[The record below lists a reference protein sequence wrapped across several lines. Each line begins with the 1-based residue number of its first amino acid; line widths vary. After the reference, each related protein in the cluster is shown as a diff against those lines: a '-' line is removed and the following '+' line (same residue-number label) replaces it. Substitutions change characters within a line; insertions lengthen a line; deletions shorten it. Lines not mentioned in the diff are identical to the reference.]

1 MARVFGLDGKPLD
14 DLPPDADDPFS
25 EYTDVEPDDSSTYV
39 KHAEFRASVKGSRV
53 LANGHMLVTL
63 QVPMED
69 KYLAMPM
76 TDILGILLVISA
88 YRPVRD
94 STYITDEADDA

>member
-1 MARVFGLDGKPLD
+1 MARVIGLDGKPLD
-14 DLPPDADDPFS
+14 DLPPDVDDPFA
-25 EYTDVEPDDSSTYV
+25 EYTEPDDSSTYV

-69 KYLAMPM
+69 KYLALPL
-76 TDILGILLVISA
+76 TDILGILLVFSA

-94 STYITDEADDA
+94 STYITDETSAEN